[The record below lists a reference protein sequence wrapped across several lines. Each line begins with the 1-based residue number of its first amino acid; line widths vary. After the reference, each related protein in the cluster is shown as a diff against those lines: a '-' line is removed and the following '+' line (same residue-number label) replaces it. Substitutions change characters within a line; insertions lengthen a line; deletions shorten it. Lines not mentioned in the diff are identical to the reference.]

1 MTSRRA
7 DLKVGPYVR
16 LFASRGPT
24 WRSASTSDCL
34 PRAGPTWR
42 SAPTFDF

>member
-1 MTSRRA
+1 MMTSRKADLKVGPYVRLFASRRA

-24 WRSASTSDCL
+24 
-34 PRAGPTWR
+34 
-42 SAPTFDF
+42 